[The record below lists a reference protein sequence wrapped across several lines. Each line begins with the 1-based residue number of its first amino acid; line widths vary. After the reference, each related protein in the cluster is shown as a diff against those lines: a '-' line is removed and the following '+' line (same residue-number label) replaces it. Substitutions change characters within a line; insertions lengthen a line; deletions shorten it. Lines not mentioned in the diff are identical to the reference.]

1 MILDNL
7 FKNLIYDPV
16 SVLGLVVFYILLVNL
31 PISLVAVFKKK
42 SLLIVK
48 LFTILVT
55 FLITLQ
61 LLFRWSIS
69 GHFPI
74 SNLYESLYFLVWG
87 ISMGQLLIEREYS
100 SPIIPSIA
108 IPIELL
114 TVAFA
119 CFVLP
124 DDLKLSSNL
133 VPALRSSWLVMHVS
147 VVMLSYAALIIGSLL
162 SASVLFINKNKPL
175 QIRSSSTG
183 TGGFKLSKNY
193 YLNYLAD
200 PIEFSHSEE
209 LDTLSY
215 RSILIGFVLLT
226 LGLISGA
233 VWANEAWG
241 TWWSWDPKETWAFIT
256 WLFYA
261 AYLHMRISKG
271 WQGRRPALLATSG
284 FLVVLVCYLGVNFL
298 GIGLHSY
305 GWIFG
310 CFANLPE
317 LFIEVL

>member
-1 MILDNL
+1 MIIDNL
-7 FKNLIYDPV
+7 LKSLIYDPV
-16 SVLGLVVFYILLVNL
+16 AFLGLLVFYILLINL
-31 PISLVAVFKKK
+31 PISLNALFRKK
-42 SLLIVK
+42 SSFLVSLL
-48 LFTILVT
+48 TIMVN
-55 FLITLQ
+55 FMIALQ
-61 LLFRWSIS
+61 LIFRWSFS

-74 SNLYESLYFLVWG
+74 SNLYESLYFLSWA
-87 ISMGQLLIEREYS
+87 ITMGQLLIEREYQ
-100 SPIIPSIA
+100 SPVIPSIA
-108 IPIELL
+108 IPIELFA
-114 TVAFA
+114 VAFA
-119 CFVLP
+119 SFVLP
-124 DDLKLSSNL
+124 EDLKSSSNL
-133 VPALRSSWLVMHVS
+133 VPALRSSWLIMHVS

-162 SASVLFINKNKPL
+162 SASILFIDKNQPL
-175 QIRSSSTG
+175 QIRSSSIG
-183 TGGFKLSKNY
+183 IGGYKVSNNISFNNKVGS
-193 YLNYLAD
+193 D
-200 PIEFSHSEE
+200 EFSHSEE

-241 TWWSWDPKETWAFIT
+241 TWWSWDPKETWAFIS

-271 WQGRRPALLATSG
+271 WQGRRPALLATMG

-310 CFANLPE
+310 
-317 LFIEVL
+317 

>member
-7 FKNLIYDPV
+7 YKNLIYDPV
-16 SVLGLVVFYILLVNL
+16 SVLGLLVFYFLLINL
-31 PISLVAVFKKK
+31 PISLVAVFKKQSSVAIK
-42 SLLIVK
+42 IL
-48 LFTILVT
+48 TILVNL
-55 FLITLQ
+55 LISLQ
-61 LLFRWSIS
+61 LLSRWSIS

-87 ISMGQLLIEREYS
+87 ITMGQLLIEREYQ

-108 IPIELL
+108 IIIELL
-114 TVAFA
+114 TVSFA
-119 CFVLP
+119 CFALP
-124 DDLKLSSNL
+124 EDLKLSSNL

-162 SASVLFINKNKPL
+162 SVSVLFINRNKPL
-175 QIRSSSTG
+175 QIRSSSLG
-183 TGGFKLSKNY
+183 IGGFKISNNY
-193 YLNYLAD
+193 PLNNLVE

-241 TWWSWDPKETWAFIT
+241 TWWSWDPKETWAFIL

-271 WQGRRPALLATSG
+271 WQGRRPALLASTG

-310 CFANLPE
+310 
-317 LFIEVL
+317 

>member
-1 MILDNL
+1 MLLDNL
-7 FKNLIYDPV
+7 FKNFIYDPV
-16 SVLGLVVFYILLVNL
+16 SALGLLAFYFLLINL
-31 PISLVAVFKKK
+31 PISLVAVFKKQS
-42 SLLIVK
+42 SLTVK
-48 LFTILVT
+48 ILTILVNL
-55 FLITLQ
+55 LISFQ
-61 LLFRWSIS
+61 LLSRWSIS
-69 GHFPI
+69 GHFPV
-74 SNLYESLYFLVWG
+74 SNLYESLYFLAWG
-87 ISMGQLLIEREYS
+87 ITMGQLLIEREYQT
-100 SPIIPSIA
+100 PIIPSIA
-108 IPIELL
+108 ITIELL

-124 DDLKLSSNL
+124 EDLKLSSNL

-162 SASVLFINKNKPL
+162 SVSVLFINKNKPL

-183 TGGFKLSKNY
+183 IGGFKISSNY
-193 YLNYLAD
+193 PLNDLVE

-241 TWWSWDPKETWAFIT
+241 TWWSWDPKETWAFIS

-271 WQGRRPALLATSG
+271 WQGRRPALLASTG
-284 FLVVLVCYLGVNFL
+284 FLVVLICYLGVNFL

-310 CFANLPE
+310 
-317 LFIEVL
+317 

>member
-1 MILDNL
+1 MLFDN
-7 FKNLIYDPV
+7 FFNNLLYDPV
-16 SVLGLVVFYILLVNL
+16 SVLGIFVFYILLINL
-31 PISLVAVFKKK
+31 PISLAAFFIKK
-42 SLLIVK
+42 SSFIVK
-48 LFTILVT
+48 ILTILVNL
-55 FLITLQ
+55 FIALQ
-61 LLFRWSIS
+61 LISRWSIS

-74 SNLYESLYFLVWG
+74 SNLYESLYFLTWG
-87 ISMGQLLIEREYS
+87 ISLGQLLIEREYQ

-119 CFVLP
+119 CFILP
-124 DDLKLSSNL
+124 DELKLSSNL

-147 VVMLSYAALIIGSLL
+147 VIMLSYAALIIGSLL
-162 SASVLFINKNKPL
+162 SAAVLFANIEKPL
-175 QIRSSSTG
+175 QIRSSSSG
-183 TGGFKLSKNY
+183 VGGFKFSNQY
-193 YLNYLAD
+193 SLNDLLN
-200 PIEFSHSEE
+200 PVEFSHSEE

-241 TWWSWDPKETWAFIT
+241 TWWSWDPKETWAFIS

-271 WQGRRPALLATSG
+271 WQGRRPALFASGG

-310 CFANLPE
+310 
-317 LFIEVL
+317 

>member
-1 MILDNL
+1 MILDNF

-16 SVLGLVVFYILLVNL
+16 SVLGILVFYILLINL
-31 PISLVAVFKKK
+31 PISLVAAFKKRSSSIVS
-42 SLLIVK
+42 SL
-48 LFTILVT
+48 T
-55 FLITLQ
+55 FLVNFFITLQ
-61 LLFRWSIS
+61 LIFRWSIS

-74 SNLYESLYFLVWG
+74 SNLYESLYFLAWG
-87 ISMGQLLIEREYS
+87 ITMGQLLIEKEYQ
-100 SPIIPSIA
+100 SPVISSIA

-114 TVAFA
+114 TVSFA

-124 DDLKLSSNL
+124 EELKLSSNL

-162 SASVLFINKNKPL
+162 STSVLFINTNQPL

-183 TGGFKLSKNY
+183 IGGFKISNNFPVNDLIDS
-193 YLNYLAD
+193 
-200 PIEFSHSEE
+200 IEFSHSEE

-271 WQGRRPALLATSG
+271 WQGRRPALLASTG
-284 FLVVLVCYLGVNFL
+284 FLVILICYLGVNFL

-310 CFANLPE
+310 
-317 LFIEVL
+317 

>member
-1 MILDNL
+1 MTLDNL
-7 FKNLIYDPV
+7 FKNFIYEPV
-16 SVLGLVVFYILLVNL
+16 SVLGIFVFYILLVNL
-31 PISLVAVFKKK
+31 PISLGAVFKKK
-42 SLLIVK
+42 SFLIVR
-48 LFTILVT
+48 LLTILVNL
-55 FLITLQ
+55 LITLQ

-74 SNLYESLYFLVWG
+74 SNLYESLYFLTWG
-87 ISMGQLLIEREYS
+87 ITMGQLLIEREYK
-100 SPIIPSIA
+100 SPIISSIA
-108 IPIELL
+108 IPIQLFS
-114 TVAFA
+114 VAFA

-124 DDLKLSSNL
+124 DDLKSSSNL

-147 VVMLSYAALIIGSLL
+147 VVMLSYAALIMGSLL
-162 SASVLFINKNKPL
+162 SASVLFINQDKPL

-183 TGGFKLSKNY
+183 IGGFKISSNYTLSD
-193 YLNYLAD
+193 LVD

-241 TWWSWDPKETWAFIT
+241 TWWSWDPKETWAFIS

-298 GIGLHSY
+298 GVGLHSY
-305 GWIFG
+305 GWIFS
-310 CFANLPE
+310 
-317 LFIEVL
+317 

>member
-1 MILDNL
+1 MI
-7 FKNLIYDPV
+7 FQNLIINFFNDPV
-16 SVLGLVVFYILLVNL
+16 SILGILIFYFLLVNF
-31 PISLVAVFKKK
+31 PISLIGIFNKKLG
-42 SLLIVK
+42 SFIR
-48 LFTILVT
+48 FITILVNLSIA
-55 FLITLQ
+55 FQ
-61 LLFRWSIS
+61 LTARWYIS

-87 ISMGQLLIEREYS
+87 ITLGQLLAEKEYQT
-100 SPIIPSIA
+100 PIIPAIA
-108 IPIELL
+108 IPVELL

-124 DDLKLSSNL
+124 EDLRLSSSL
-133 VPALRSSWLVMHVS
+133 VPALRSSWLIMHVS
-147 VVMLSYAALIIGSLL
+147 VVMLSYAALIIGSLI
-162 SASVLFINKNKPL
+162 SASVLFINNDEPL
-175 QIRSSSTG
+175 QIRSSSIG
-183 TGGFKLSKNY
+183 VGGFKLSSSYSK
-193 YLNYLAD
+193 D
-200 PIEFSHSEE
+200 FVQPVSFSHSEE

-226 LGLISGA
+226 LGLITGA

-241 TWWSWDPKETWAFIT
+241 TWWSWDPKETWAFIS

-271 WQGRRPALLATSG
+271 WQGRRPALLASIG
-284 FLVVLVCYLGVNFL
+284 FFVVVICYLGVNFL

-310 CFANLPE
+310 ILD
-317 LFIEVL
+317 

>member
-7 FKNLIYDPV
+7 FKNLIYEPV
-16 SVLGLVVFYILLVNL
+16 SVLGLFVFYILLVNL
-31 PISLVAVFKKK
+31 PISLGAVFQKKYY
-42 SLLIVK
+42 LTVRVL
-48 LFTILVT
+48 TILVNL
-55 FLITLQ
+55 LITLQ

-74 SNLYESLYFLVWG
+74 SNLYESLYFLTWG
-87 ISMGQLLIEREYS
+87 ITMGQLLIEREYQ
-100 SPIIPSIA
+100 SPIIPSIS
-108 IPIELL
+108 IPIQLL
-114 TVAFA
+114 TIAFA

-124 DDLKLSSNL
+124 EDLKLSSNL
-133 VPALRSSWLVMHVS
+133 VPALRSSWLIMHVS

-162 SASVLFINKNKPL
+162 SASVLFINKNQPL
-175 QIRSSSTG
+175 QIRSSSSG
-183 TGGFKLSKNY
+183 IGGFKISNSYSLKNIMQ
-193 YLNYLAD
+193 

-215 RSILIGFVLLT
+215 RSILVGFVLLT

-271 WQGRRPALLATSG
+271 WQGRRPALLATTG
-284 FLVVLVCYLGVNFL
+284 FFVVLICYIGVNFL

-310 CFANLPE
+310 
-317 LFIEVL
+317 

>member
-1 MILDNL
+1 MILNNL

-16 SVLGLVVFYILLVNL
+16 SVFGILAFYILLVNF
-31 PISLVAVFKKK
+31 PISLGAVFKKK
-42 SLLIVK
+42 ISSTVK
-48 LFTILVT
+48 LFTILVNL
-55 FLITLQ
+55 LITLQ

-74 SNLYESLYFLVWG
+74 SNLYESLYFLTWG
-87 ISMGQLLIEREYS
+87 ITIGQLLIEREYQ

-162 SASVLFINKNKPL
+162 SATVLFINKNKPL

-183 TGGFKLSKNY
+183 VGGVRISSNY
-193 YLNYLAD
+193 PLNDLVE
-200 PIEFSHSEE
+200 PTQFSHSEE

-241 TWWSWDPKETWAFIT
+241 TWWSWDPKETWAFIS

-271 WQGRRPALLATSG
+271 WQGRRPALLATTG

-310 CFANLPE
+310 
-317 LFIEVL
+317 

>member
-1 MILDNL
+1 MILNNI

-16 SVLGLVVFYILLVNL
+16 STLGLLVFYILLVNL
-31 PISLVAVFKKK
+31 PICLGAVFKKK
-42 SLLIVK
+42 SSFTVRIL
-48 LFTILVT
+48 TILVNLFIT
-55 FLITLQ
+55 FQ
-61 LLFRWSIS
+61 LLLRWSIS

-74 SNLYESLYFLVWG
+74 SNLYESLYFLTWG
-87 ISMGQLLIEREYS
+87 ITMGQLLIEREYQ

-108 IPIELL
+108 IPIELI

-162 SASVLFINKNKPL
+162 SASVLFVNKNKPL

-183 TGGFKLSKNY
+183 IGGFKILNNY
-193 YLNYLAD
+193 SFNNLVD

-241 TWWSWDPKETWAFIT
+241 TWWSWDPKETWAFIS

-271 WQGRRPALLATSG
+271 WQGRRPALLATTG
-284 FLVVLVCYLGVNFL
+284 FFVVLVCYLGVNFL

-310 CFANLPE
+310 
-317 LFIEVL
+317 

>member
-1 MILDNL
+1 MIFDN
-7 FKNLIYDPV
+7 FIKNLINDPV
-16 SVLGLVVFYILLVNL
+16 STFGIFIFYFLLINL
-31 PISLVAVFKKK
+31 PISLIALFNKK
-42 SLLIVK
+42 SSSYVRFLTV
-48 LFTILVT
+48 LVN
-55 FLITLQ
+55 LSIAIQLTL
-61 LLFRWSIS
+61 RWIIS

-87 ISMGQLLIEREYS
+87 ISLGQLLVEREFET
-100 SPIIPSIA
+100 PIIPAIA

-124 DDLKLSSNL
+124 DDLKSSSSL

-162 SASVLFINKNKPL
+162 SASVLFINQNQPL
-175 QIRSSSTG
+175 QIRSSSLG
-183 TGGFKLSKNY
+183 IGGFKMPDLTLINKV
-193 YLNYLAD
+193 D
-200 PIEFSHSEE
+200 EPINFSHSEE

-215 RSILIGFVLLT
+215 RAILVGFVLLT
-226 LGLISGA
+226 LGLITGA

-241 TWWSWDPKETWAFIT
+241 TWWSWDPKETWAFIS

-271 WQGRRPALLATSG
+271 WQGRRPALLATTG
-284 FLVVLVCYLGVNFL
+284 FFVILICYIGVNFL

-310 CFANLPE
+310 
-317 LFIEVL
+317 VLN

>member
-1 MILDNL
+1 MINDDIL
-7 FKNLIYDPV
+7 KNIIFDPV
-16 SVLGLVVFYILLVNL
+16 STIGILVFYLLLLNL
-31 PISLVAVFKKK
+31 PISIISSFTKK
-42 SLLIVK
+42 SSSVVRIL
-48 LFTILVT
+48 TILVN
-55 FLITLQ
+55 FFIALQ
-61 LLFRWSIS
+61 LTFRWLIS

-87 ISMGQLLIEREYS
+87 ISLGQLLLDKEYQF
-100 SPIIPSIA
+100 PLIPSIA
-108 IPIELL
+108 VPVQLI

-124 DDLKLSSNL
+124 EDLKLSSSL

-162 SASVLFINKNKPL
+162 SASVLFIDRDQSL
-175 QIRSSSTG
+175 QIRSSSRG
-183 TGGFKLSKNY
+183 IGGFKETNSYSVSNLVE
-193 YLNYLAD
+193 
-200 PIEFSHSEE
+200 PIKFSYSEE

-215 RSILIGFVLLT
+215 RSILVGFVLLT

-241 TWWSWDPKETWAFIT
+241 TWWSWDPKETWAFVS

-284 FLVVLVCYLGVNFL
+284 FFIVLICYIGVNFL

-310 CFANLPE
+310 
-317 LFIEVL
+317 

>member
-1 MILDNL
+1 MIFDNL
-7 FKNLIYDPV
+7 FKNFIYDPV
-16 SVLGLVVFYILLVNL
+16 SVLGLFAFYILLVNL
-31 PISLVAVFKKK
+31 PLSLGAIFSKKC
-42 SLLIVK
+42 SYTGRIL
-48 LFTILVT
+48 TILVNCV
-55 FLITLQ
+55 IALQ
-61 LLFRWSIS
+61 LICRWSIS

-74 SNLYESLYFLVWG
+74 SNLYESLYFLAWG
-87 ISMGQLLIEREYS
+87 ISLGQLLIEREYQ
-100 SPIIPSIA
+100 SPTIPLIA
-108 IPIELL
+108 APIQLL

-133 VPALRSSWLVMHVS
+133 VPALRSSWLIMHVS

-162 SASVLFINKNKPL
+162 SASVLFINKNQSL
-175 QIRSSSTG
+175 QIRSSSIG
-183 TGGFKLSKNY
+183 VGGYKLSNNFS
-193 YLNYLAD
+193 LNKGID
-200 PIEFSHSEE
+200 PTDFSHSEE

-215 RSILIGFVLLT
+215 RSILVGFVLLT

-241 TWWSWDPKETWAFIT
+241 TWWSWDPKETWAFIS

-271 WQGRRPALLATSG
+271 WQGRRPALLASTG

-310 CFANLPE
+310 
-317 LFIEVL
+317 

>member
-1 MILDNL
+1 MISDS
-7 FKNLIYDPV
+7 FIKNLIYDPV
-16 SVLGLVVFYILLVNL
+16 STFGILSFFLLLINL
-31 PISLVAVFKKK
+31 PLSLIALFNKK
-42 SLLIVK
+42 SSSYVRFL
-48 LFTILVT
+48 TITINL
-55 FLITLQ
+55 LITLQ
-61 LLFRWSIS
+61 LISRWLVS

-87 ISMGQLLIEREYS
+87 LSFGQLLVEKEYQT
-100 SPIIPSIA
+100 PIIPSIA

-133 VPALRSSWLVMHVS
+133 VPALRSSWLIMHVS

-162 SASVLFINKNKPL
+162 SASVLFINNNQPL
-175 QIRSSSTG
+175 QLRSSSTG
-183 TGGFKLSKNY
+183 IGGFKVSNSY
-193 YLNYLAD
+193 SFNNGVQ
-200 PIEFSHSEE
+200 PMHFSHSEE

-215 RSILIGFVLLT
+215 RSILVGFVLLT
-226 LGLISGA
+226 LGLITGA
-233 VWANEAWG
+233 IWANEAWG
-241 TWWSWDPKETWAFIT
+241 TWWSWDPKETWAFIS

-271 WQGRRPALLATSG
+271 WQGRRPALLATTG
-284 FLVVLVCYLGVNFL
+284 FFVVMICYIGVNFL
-298 GIGLHSY
+298 GLGLHSY

-310 CFANLPE
+310 ILS
-317 LFIEVL
+317 

>member
-1 MILDNL
+1 MILDNI

-16 SVLGLVVFYILLVNL
+16 SILGVLVFYILLVNL
-31 PISLVAVFKKK
+31 PICLTAVFKKK
-42 SLLIVK
+42 SSFTVRIL
-48 LFTILVT
+48 TILVNL
-55 FLITLQ
+55 FITLQ

-74 SNLYESLYFLVWG
+74 SNLYESLYFLTWG
-87 ISMGQLLIEREYS
+87 LTMGQLLIEREYQ

-124 DDLKLSSNL
+124 EDLKLSSNL

-162 SASVLFINKNKPL
+162 SASVLFINNNKPL
-175 QIRSSSTG
+175 QIRSSSSG
-183 TGGFKLSKNY
+183 IGGYKMSTNY
-193 YLNYLAD
+193 PKSDLVD
-200 PIEFSHSEE
+200 TIEFSHSEE

-241 TWWSWDPKETWAFIT
+241 TWWSWDPKETWAFIS

-271 WQGRRPALLATSG
+271 WQGRKPALLASTG

-310 CFANLPE
+310 
-317 LFIEVL
+317 

>member
-16 SVLGLVVFYILLVNL
+16 SVLGVLVFYFLLVNL
-31 PISLVAVFKKK
+31 PISLGAVFKKK
-42 SLLIVK
+42 SSVTVK
-48 LFTILVT
+48 ILTILVN
-55 FLITLQ
+55 FLIALQ
-61 LLFRWSIS
+61 LLSRWLIS

-74 SNLYESLYFLVWG
+74 SNLYESLYFLAWG
-87 ISMGQLLIEREYS
+87 ITMGQLLIEREYQ

-108 IPIELL
+108 IPIELA

-162 SASVLFINKNKPL
+162 SASVLFTNKNKPL

-183 TGGFKLSKNY
+183 IGGFKISNNY
-193 YLNYLAD
+193 SLNDLVD

-241 TWWSWDPKETWAFIT
+241 TWWSWDPKETWAFIS

-271 WQGRRPALLATSG
+271 WQGRRPALLASTG

-310 CFANLPE
+310 
-317 LFIEVL
+317 